1 MILKVQ
7 GLHICLLVLRE
18 WVHWLIVLFSLCLRD
33 RFVIFQST
41 LIWKFLFIYF
51 VFSQHESHKFCLCI
65 GWLLQAQA
73 EKIRSVQG
81 MLQRFRTLFN
91 LPSTIRGSISKG
103 EYDLA
108 VREYKKAKSIALPS
122 HVCNNIF
129 FPSSTKATNSIINLF
144 ANW

>member
-51 VFSQHESHKFCLCI
+51 VFSQHESHKFVCVLDDYYR
-65 GWLLQAQA
+65 LKLR
-73 EKIRSVQG
+73 RSDQ
-81 MLQRFRTLFN
+81 FKECY
-91 LPSTIRGSISKG
+91 RGSEHYSICQAPSV
-103 EYDLA
+103 EAL
-108 VREYKKAKSIALPS
+108 VRENMTWQLGSTRRRNPLLCRLMYATTYSSSITS
-122 HVCNNIF
+122 CHIF
-129 FPSSTKATNSIINLF
+129 S
-144 ANW
+144 